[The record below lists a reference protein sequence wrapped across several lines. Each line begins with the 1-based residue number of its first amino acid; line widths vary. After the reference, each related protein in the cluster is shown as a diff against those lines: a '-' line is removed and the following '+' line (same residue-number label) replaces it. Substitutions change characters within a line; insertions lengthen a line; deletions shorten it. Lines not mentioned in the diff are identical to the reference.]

1 MELANK
7 EGKVHSTLEALT
19 YMEEK
24 LETLLLFEKEKE
36 KKKAYLITLLFFP
49 HNIIKMMYSNQNC
62 NNLKI

>member
-7 EGKVHSTLEALT
+7 EGKVHSTND
-19 YMEEK
+19 MEEK

-36 KKKAYLITLLFFP
+36 KKKAYLIKLLFFP

>member
-7 EGKVHSTLEALT
+7 EGKVHSTHD
-19 YMEEK
+19 MEEK

-36 KKKAYLITLLFFP
+36 KKKKAYLITLLFFP